1 MPILNDTSLDKITL
15 PNSHYGYSATR
26 LEELGATEYTVV
38 TIACDVSGSTA
49 AFTFDMESAITRIV
63 QACKFSPRADNLL
76 LRLVAFDD
84 TLAELHG
91 FKLLENCHLAD
102 YGGALRSGGSTALYD
117 AAENAVAST
126 INYGQKLSAADFSA
140 NAILF
145 VITDGMD
152 NASKLPAKKVKEA
165 LAKAVRSEALE
176 SIVSV
181 LIGVNVQDPEASRYL
196 RQFHLEA
203 GFTQYVELDKADART
218 LARLAEFVSQSI
230 SAQSQAL
237 GTGGAV
243 STSLVF

>member
-1 MPILNDTSLDKITL
+1 MPILNDTQLDQINL

-26 LEELGATEYTVV
+26 LEDLGATEYTIA
-38 TIACDVSGSTA
+38 TIVADISGSTA
-49 AFTFDMESAITRIV
+49 AFVLDMEAAIARIV

-84 TLAELHG
+84 SLSELHG
-91 FKLLENCHLAD
+91 FKLLENCNLAD
-102 YGGALRSGGSTALYD
+102 YAGTLRPGGSTALYD
-117 AAENAVAST
+117 ATQNAVAST
-126 INYGQKLSAADFSA
+126 TNYAQKLSSADFAA

-152 NASKLPAKKVKEA
+152 NASKVSAKKVKAA
-165 LAKAVRSEALE
+165 LDEAVRTEALE

-181 LIGVNVQDPEASRYL
+181 LIGVSVQNPEVSRYL
-196 RQFHLEA
+196 KKFHVDA
-203 GFTQYVELDKADART
+203 GFTQYVELDQADAKT

-237 GTGGAV
+237 GTGGG
-243 STSLVF
+243 SQQLVF

>member
-1 MPILNDTSLDKITL
+1 MPILNDESLDQVTL

-49 AFTFDMESAITRIV
+49 AFIFDMESALARIV
-63 QACKFSPRADNLL
+63 QACKSSPRADNLL

-84 TLAELHG
+84 TLSELHG
-91 FKLLENCHLAD
+91 FKLLENCNLAD
-102 YGGALRSGGSTALYD
+102 YGGVLRAGGTTALYD
-117 AAENAVAST
+117 AAENAVSST
-126 INYGQKLSAADFSA
+126 INYGQQLLAGDFSA

-152 NASKLPAKKVKEA
+152 NASRLPARKVKEA
-165 LAKAVRSEALE
+165 LAKAVTSEALE
-176 SIVSV
+176 SVVSV
-181 LIGVNVQDPEASRYL
+181 LMGVNVQDPQASHFL
-196 RQFHLEA
+196 RQFHTEA
-203 GFTQYVELDKADART
+203 SFTQYVELDKADAVT

-237 GTGGAV
+237 GTGGR
-243 STSLVF
+243 SQPLVF